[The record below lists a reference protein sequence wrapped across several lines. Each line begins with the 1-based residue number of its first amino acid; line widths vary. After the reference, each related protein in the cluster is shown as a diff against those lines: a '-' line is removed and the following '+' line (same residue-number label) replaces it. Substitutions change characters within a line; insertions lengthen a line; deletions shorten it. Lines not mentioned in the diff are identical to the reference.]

1 LTFDFLPWL
10 VESMDASTESAQR
23 LRFGS
28 FELDVRSREL
38 RKDGSCI
45 RLQEQP
51 FEILRVMLERPGD
64 VVTRD
69 ELCKRLWPD
78 GTFVDFEHS
87 LNAAVKRLRAALG
100 DDADNPRFVETLP
113 RRGYRFIGTAA
124 LDSEEPVGG
133 QPRVRLAVLPFTNL
147 SDAAG
152 QEYFTDGLTEEMITQ
167 LGERCRGR
175 IGVVARWSSM
185 VFKGTTERSR
195 EIGRAL
201 GADYLLEGSV
211 RRQGDRVRI
220 TARLVEAARETHLW
234 AETYEHHLTDSLSVQ
249 ADVAARL
256 AESLTMELVPADAAP
271 RRTPA
276 RSVTAYQEYLQGRY
290 FWNNWLRPDD
300 EGLEQA
306 LSRYTEALRIDPDF
320 APALA
325 GAARVHIA
333 RALNYRERPRTALET
348 ARAAAKRSLELDPRM
363 SEGRLALADV
373 RRMLEWDWRGAE
385 VAYREAIALN
395 PSQENAH
402 RGYATMLAALGRYT
416 EAIREIDRAAELD
429 PLCLVVGT
437 SAAFVRYLAG
447 DYEGALAHCRR
458 TTDIDPQYLPARRL
472 FGSVYLQM
480 GRTEDAVAV
489 LDAVH
494 AEASHDPVYSASLS
508 SARALAGDAAGAAEL
523 VAGLPRLGGTRYLS
537 RYHLALA
544 HVGVGDWDSAFAAL
558 EQAVV
563 DSDPALIYLA
573 VEPRFEPIR
582 SDPRC
587 ARLLDLLGLS

>member
-1 LTFDFLPWL
+1 
-10 VESMDASTESAQR
+10 MDSATETGQR
-23 LRFGS
+23 LRVGS

-124 LDSEEPVGG
+124 VDTEEPGS
-133 QPRVRLAVLPFTNL
+133 QPPVRLAVLPFTNL

-175 IGVVARWSSM
+175 IGDVERLSSM
-185 VFKGTTERSR
+185 VFKGTTERTR
-195 EIGRAL
+195 EIGKAL
-201 GADYLLEGSV
+201 GTDYLLEGSV
-211 RRQGDRVRI
+211 RREGERVRI
-220 TARLVEAARETHLW
+220 TARLVETAGETHLW
-234 AETYEHHLTDSLSVQ
+234 AQTYEHHLTDSLSVQ
-249 ADVAARL
+249 ADVAARV
-256 AESLTMELVPADAAP
+256 AESLTMELAPADAAAQ
-271 RRTPA
+271 RAPA
-276 RSVTAYQEYLQGRY
+276 TSVTAYQEYLQGRY
-290 FWNNWLRPDD
+290 FWNNSLPPDD
-300 EGLEQA
+300 KGREHA
-306 LSRYTEALRIDPDF
+306 LSRYTEALRIDPNF
-320 APALA
+320 APAHA
-325 GAARVHIA
+325 GAARAHVA
-333 RALNYRERPRTALET
+333 RALNYRERPRSALET
-348 ARAAAKRSLELDPRM
+348 ARAAAKRSLELEPRM

-373 RRMLEWDWRGAE
+373 RCMLEWDWRGAE
-385 VAYREAIALN
+385 RDYVEAIALN

-416 EAIREIDRAAELD
+416 EAIREIDRAVELD
-429 PLCLVVGT
+429 PLCFVVGT

-447 DYEGALAHCRR
+447 DYDGALAHCRR

-472 FGSVYLQM
+472 VGAVYLQI

-489 LDAVH
+489 LDAAH
-494 AEASHDPVYSASLS
+494 AEASHDPVYAASLS
-508 SARALAGDAAGAAEL
+508 NARALAGDAAGAALL
-523 VAGLPRLGGTRYLS
+523 VAAIPRLGATRYLS
-537 RYHLALA
+537 HYHLALA
-544 HVGVGDWDSAFAAL
+544 HVGIGEWDAAFAAL
-558 EQAVV
+558 GQAVV
-563 DSDPALIYLA
+563 DSDPALVYLA

-582 SDPRC
+582 SDPRYG
-587 ARLLDLLGLS
+587 RLLDLLGLS

>member
-1 LTFDFLPWL
+1 
-10 VESMDASTESAQR
+10 MDSATEQR
-23 LRFGS
+23 RRFGS

-124 LDSEEPVGG
+124 LDTEEPGAG
-133 QPRVRLAVLPFTNL
+133 QPRLRLAVLPFTNL

-185 VFKGTTERSR
+185 VFKGTTERTR

-211 RRQGDRVRI
+211 RRQGERVRI
-220 TARLVEAARETHLW
+220 TARLVEAADETQLW
-234 AETYEHHLTDSLSVQ
+234 AQTYEHHLTDSLSVQ
-249 ADVAARL
+249 ADVAARV
-256 AESLTMELVPADAAP
+256 AESLTMELAPADPAP
-271 RRTPA
+271 PRAPV

-290 FWNNWLRPDD
+290 FWNNWLRPED
-300 EGLEQA
+300 ERLEQA
-306 LSRYTEALRIDPDF
+306 LARYTEALRIDPNF
-320 APALA
+320 APAHA
-325 GAARVHIA
+325 GAARVHVA
-333 RALNYRERPRTALET
+333 RALNYRERPRSALET
-348 ARAAAKRSLELDPRM
+348 ARAAAKRSLELEPRM
-363 SEGRLALADV
+363 SEGQLALADV

-385 VAYREAIALN
+385 VAYVEAIALN

-416 EAIREIDRAAELD
+416 EAIREIDRAVELD

-437 SAAFVRYLAG
+437 SAALVRYLAG
-447 DYEGALAHCRR
+447 DYEGALGHCRR

-472 FGSVYLQM
+472 FGAVYLQI
-480 GRTEDAVAV
+480 GRTEDALAV
-489 LDAVH
+489 LEAAH
-494 AEASHDPVYSASLS
+494 AEASHDPVYAASLS
-508 SARALAGDAAGAAEL
+508 NARALAGDAAGAAEL
-523 VAGLPRLGGTRYLS
+523 VAGLPRLGATRYLS

-544 HVGVGDWDSAFAAL
+544 YVGVGDCDSAFAAL

-582 SDPRC
+582 SDPRYT
-587 ARLLDLLGLS
+587 RLLDLLGLS

>member
-1 LTFDFLPWL
+1 
-10 VESMDASTESAQR
+10 MDASTESAQR

-51 FEILRVMLERPGD
+51 FEILRVMLEHPGD

-124 LDSEEPVGG
+124 LDTEEPGG
-133 QPRVRLAVLPFTNL
+133 AQPRLRLAVLPFTNL

-185 VFKGTTERSR
+185 VFKGTTERAR
-195 EIGRAL
+195 EIGKAL

-211 RRQGDRVRI
+211 RRQGERVRI
-220 TARLVEAARETHLW
+220 TARLVETAGETHLW
-234 AETYEHHLTDSLSVQ
+234 AETYEHHLTDSFSVQ
-249 ADVAARL
+249 ADVAARV
-256 AESLTMELVPADAAP
+256 AESLTTELAPTDAPAP
-271 RRTPA
+271 RAHAT
-276 RSVTAYQEYLQGRY
+276 SVTAYQEYLQGRY

-306 LSRYTEALRIDPDF
+306 LVRYTEALRIDPNF
-320 APALA
+320 APAHA
-325 GAARVHIA
+325 GAARVHVA
-333 RALNYRERPRTALET
+333 RALNYRERPRSALET
-348 ARAAAKRSLELDPRM
+348 ARAAAKRSLELEPRM
-363 SEGRLALADV
+363 SEGQLALADV

-385 VAYREAIALN
+385 VAYVEAIALN

-416 EAIREIDRAAELD
+416 EAIREIDRAVELD

-437 SAAFVRYLAG
+437 SATFVRYLAG
-447 DYEGALAHCRR
+447 DYQGALGHCRR

-472 FGSVYLQM
+472 FGAVYLQM
-480 GRTEDAVAV
+480 GRTGDALAV
-489 LDAVH
+489 LEAVH
-494 AEASHDPVYSASLS
+494 AEASHDPVYAASLS
-508 SARALAGDAAGAAEL
+508 SAKALAGDAAGAAEL
-523 VAGLPRLGGTRYLS
+523 VAGLPRLGATRYLS

-544 HVGVGDWDSAFAAL
+544 CVGTGDRDSAFAAL

-582 SDPRC
+582 SDPRY

>member
-1 LTFDFLPWL
+1 
-10 VESMDASTESAQR
+10 MDSATEQR

-124 LDSEEPVGG
+124 LDTEEPVGG
-133 QPRVRLAVLPFTNL
+133 QPRLRLAVLPFTNL

-195 EIGRAL
+195 EIGKAL

-211 RRQGDRVRI
+211 RRQGERVRI
-220 TARLVEAARETHLW
+220 TARLVETAGETHLW

-249 ADVAARL
+249 ADVAARV
-256 AESLTMELVPADAAP
+256 AESLTMELAPADPAP
-271 RRTPA
+271 PRAPV

-290 FWNNWLRPDD
+290 FWNNWLRPED
-300 EGLEQA
+300 ERLEQA
-306 LSRYTEALRIDPDF
+306 LSRYTEALRIDPNF
-320 APALA
+320 APAHA
-325 GAARVHIA
+325 GAARVHVA
-333 RALNYRERPRTALET
+333 RALNYRERPRSALET
-348 ARAAAKRSLELDPRM
+348 ARAAAKRSLELEPRM
-363 SEGRLALADV
+363 SEGQLALADV

-385 VAYREAIALN
+385 VAYVEAIALN

-416 EAIREIDRAAELD
+416 EAIREIDRAVELD

-437 SAAFVRYLAG
+437 SAALVRYLAG
-447 DYEGALAHCRR
+447 DYEGALGHCRR

-472 FGSVYLQM
+472 FGAVYLQI
-480 GRTEDAVAV
+480 GRTEDALAV
-489 LDAVH
+489 LEAAH
-494 AEASHDPVYSASLS
+494 AEASHDPVYAASLS
-508 SARALAGDAAGAAEL
+508 NARALAGDAAGAAEL
-523 VAGLPRLGGTRYLS
+523 VAGLPRLGATRYLS

-544 HVGVGDWDSAFAAL
+544 YVGIGDCDSAFSAL

-582 SDPRC
+582 SDPRYT
-587 ARLLDLLGLS
+587 RLLDLLGLS

>member
-1 LTFDFLPWL
+1 
-10 VESMDASTESAQR
+10 MDSATEQR

-64 VVTRD
+64 VVSRD

-124 LDSEEPVGG
+124 IDTEEPGG
-133 QPRVRLAVLPFTNL
+133 GLPRVRLAVLPFTNL
-147 SDAAG
+147 SDAVG

-185 VFKGTTERSR
+185 VFKGTTERAR
-195 EIGRAL
+195 EIGKAL

-211 RRQGDRVRI
+211 RRQGERVRI
-220 TARLVEAARETHLW
+220 TARLVETAGETHLW
-234 AETYEHHLTDSLSVQ
+234 AETYEHHLTDSFSVQ
-249 ADVAARL
+249 ADVAARV
-256 AESLTMELVPADAAP
+256 AESLTTELSPADAAAP
-271 RRTPA
+271 RAPA
-276 RSVTAYQEYLQGRY
+276 TSVTAYQEYLQGRY

-306 LSRYTEALRIDPDF
+306 LSRYTEALRIDPSF
-320 APALA
+320 APAHA
-325 GAARVHIA
+325 GAARVHVA
-333 RALNYRERPRTALET
+333 RALNYRERPRSALET
-348 ARAAAKRSLELDPRM
+348 ARAAAKRSLELEPRM

-385 VAYREAIALN
+385 AAYVEAIALN
-395 PSQENAH
+395 PSQENSH
-402 RGYATMLAALGRYT
+402 RGYATMLAALGRHT
-416 EAIREIDRAAELD
+416 EAIREIDRAVELD

-447 DYEGALAHCRR
+447 DYDGALAHCRR

-472 FGSVYLQM
+472 VGAVYLQI
-480 GRTEDAVAV
+480 GRTEDAIAV
-489 LDAVH
+489 LDAAH
-494 AEASHDPVYSASLS
+494 AEASHDAVYAAYLS
-508 SARALAGDAAGAAEL
+508 NAKALAGDAAGAAEL
-523 VAGLPRLGGTRYLS
+523 VAGLPRLGATRYLS

-544 HVGVGDWDSAFAAL
+544 HVGIGDCDSAFAAL

-582 SDPRC
+582 PDPRY